1 MIVTGYSVSK
11 AVTSG
16 KSTVLAKLISWVFYP
31 LIITPL
37 SFVLVLNLDGYSLPV
52 AVAWSAFGILLITL
66 PIAIYL
72 VHGIKR
78 KKLVDAD
85 VSQREQRP
93 RVFLFGMVCLF
104 LSFWLLLWLGAPGV
118 MLRML
123 AASFITALVFTP
135 LTKWVTKLSV
145 HTGAMAGVSVVTAFY
160 SGAWAV
166 VWIVATI
173 LVAWSR
179 VMTQRHTWSEVVAG
193 AVVASTV
200 FLLTMFAQ

>member
-1 MIVTGYSVSK
+1 MSKTRTSSKSV
-11 AVTSG
+11 
-16 KSTVLAKLISWVFYP
+16 VLAKMISWIFYP

-52 AVAWSAFGILLITL
+52 AVAWSAFGVLLITL
-66 PIAIYL
+66 PIAVYL

-85 VSQREQRP
+85 VSRREQRP
-93 RVFLFGMVCLF
+93 RVFMFGMGCLL
-104 LSFWLLLWLGAPGV
+104 LSFGLLLWLGAPAI

-123 AASFITALVFTP
+123 AACFMTALVFTP

-145 HTGAMAGVSVVTAFY
+145 HTGAMAGVAVVTAFY
-160 SGAWAV
+160 SGSWAAVWAV
-166 VWIVATI
+166 ATV

-179 VMTQRHTWSEVVAG
+179 VTTQRHTWGE
-193 AVVASTV
+193 AVGGIAVASTI
-200 FLLTMFAQ
+200 FWLTMLAQ